1 MTTMHTTAAS
11 AGAPAARDIAWPM
24 LPLDQWQDTYATLH
38 MWLQIV
44 GKTRLALAPMEN
56 HWWQV
61 ALYLTPRGLTTSPIP
76 PGLGTFAVELDF
88 LDHYLSIRTS
98 DGNTRTMPLRPR
110 TVADFYAEYMEH
122 LRALQIDAHIRPV
135 PVEVVTAVPF
145 PHDREHAAYDPDAAT
160 RCWRILQQTDRILKR
175 FRGRFLGKASP
186 VHFFWGAFDLA
197 MTRFSGRRAPLHG
210 GGVPNCPDYVMHEA
224 YSHQCSSCGFW
235 PGSPAIPEPAFYAYT
250 YPEPAG
256 YRDRPIRPGA
266 AYYHQGMGEFILPYE
281 AVRAAPSPDDML
293 LEFAQSTYDA
303 AADAAKWDRA
313 ALDRPPAEWP

>member
-1 MTTMHTTAAS
+1 MTTTHTNAPS
-11 AGAPAARDIAWPM
+11 AIAPAARDDAWPM
-24 LPLDQWQDTYATLH
+24 LPLDQWRDTYATLH

-44 GKTRLALAPMEN
+44 GKTRLGLAPMEN

-61 ALYLTPRGLTTSPIP
+61 TLYLTPRGLTTSPIP
-76 PGLGTFAVELDF
+76 VGLGTFAVELDF
-88 LDHYLSIRTS
+88 LDHALSIRTS

-122 LRALQIDAHIRPV
+122 LRALQIDPHIRPV

-145 PHDREHAAYDPDAAT
+145 PQDREHAAYDPDAAT
-160 RCWRILQQTDRILKR
+160 RCWRILQQADRVLKR

-186 VHFFWGAFDLA
+186 VHFFWGSFDLA

-224 YSHQCSSCGFW
+224 YSHECSSCGFW
-235 PGSPAIPEPAFYAYT
+235 PGNAALPEPAFYAYA

-256 YRDRPIRPGA
+256 YRDRPVQPAA
-266 AYYHQGMGEFILPYE
+266 AYYHEGVGEFILPYD
-281 AVRAAPSPDDML
+281 AVRASPSPDEAL
-293 LEFAQSTYDA
+293 LEFVQSTYDA